1 MVLPTILLIIISK
14 NVDFLTKKTE
24 VTCDK
29 NGETLRMESEC
40 AQSVGISGLK
50 TGKTSITYQLV
61 QFSVPKPNWISWTSL
76 CQSSKVTTNSLNR
89 RVPPGEAWHGNPRK
103 LGYDPYINYGWW
115 IMKHVC
121 CPHQIENKVFYGLIM
136 HNGICIK
143 NNINQ
148 QYETKILYKYLTI
161 LYGT

>member
-14 NVDFLTKKTE
+14 TVDFLTKKTE

-61 QFSVPKPNWISWTSL
+61 QFSVPKPN
-76 CQSSKVTTNSLNR
+76 
-89 RVPPGEAWHGNPRK
+89 
-103 LGYDPYINYGWW
+103 
-115 IMKHVC
+115 
-121 CPHQIENKVFYGLIM
+121 
-136 HNGICIK
+136 
-143 NNINQ
+143 
-148 QYETKILYKYLTI
+148 
-161 LYGT
+161 